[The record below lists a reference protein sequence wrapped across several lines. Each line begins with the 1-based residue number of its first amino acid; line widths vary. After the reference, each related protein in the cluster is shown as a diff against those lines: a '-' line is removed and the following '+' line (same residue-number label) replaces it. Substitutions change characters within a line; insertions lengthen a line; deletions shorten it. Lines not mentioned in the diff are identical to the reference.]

1 MGRTILSFRLRR
13 PAGHLIKIRAPIESV
28 LRPDENI
35 VDDIEPGGQ
44 CVLPKIHT
52 RDMPIRI
59 PCLFN

>member
-1 MGRTILSFRLRR
+1 VSGAVLPLRLRR
-13 PAGHLIKIRAPIESV
+13 PAGHLIKIRAPIEPV
-28 LRPDENI
+28 LRTDENI